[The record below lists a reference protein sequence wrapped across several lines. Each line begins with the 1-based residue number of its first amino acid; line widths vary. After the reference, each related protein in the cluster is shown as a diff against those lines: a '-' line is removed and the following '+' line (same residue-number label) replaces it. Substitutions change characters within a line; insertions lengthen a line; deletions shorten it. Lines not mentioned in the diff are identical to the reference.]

1 MSISKE
7 LRYAMIRRAALKV
20 QKNNKVLKSNMK
32 LAIEVERIDRQDYK
46 SKISFGDT
54 NHLTAQFTDTFEATT
69 KEEWN

>member
-20 QKNNKVLKSNMK
+20 QKNNKVLQSNMK
-32 LAIEVERIDRQDYK
+32 LAMDVERIDRQDYK
-46 SKISFGDT
+46 SKISYGDT
-54 NHLTAQFTDTFEATT
+54 NHLTAQFTDIFEATT

>member
-20 QKNNKVLKSNMK
+20 QKNNKVLQSNMK
-32 LAIEVERIDRQDYK
+32 LAMDVERIDRQDYK
-46 SKISFGDT
+46 SKISYGDI